1 MKNKLKAQAGITLIE
16 LIAVIGIMGIIYL
29 ISAPIYRTFQTTML
43 LKGTSRG
50 IVSYIE
56 QAKSLAMNFN
66 RSFKVSIDVTNNKL
80 TTTDTLTTETTED
93 KIQTAKD
100 YLIPRQLKIKSTTA
114 TGNELT
120 ISSTGSMESC
130 SIKISN
136 IQGTSCYTITTT
148 GTGTL
153 QIYPYDKN

>member
-1 MKNKLKAQAGITLIE
+1 MKKTLGNNHGITLIE
-16 LIAVIGIMGIIYL
+16 LIAVIGIIGIIYL
-29 ISAPIYRTFQTTML
+29 ISAPLYRTFQTTML

-50 IVSYIE
+50 VVSYIE

-66 RSFKVSIDVTNNKL
+66 RSFKVAIDTTSNKL
-80 TTTDTLTTETTED
+80 ATTDTLAVETTED
-93 KIQTAKD
+93 KIQKVKE
-100 YLIPRQLKIKSTTA
+100 YLIPRQLKIKATSA

-136 IQGTSCYTITTT
+136 TQGTSCYTITTS

-153 QIYPYDKN
+153 RIYPYEKN